1 MVAASP
7 TPHSRLILSPL
18 HIFQKGRSRV
28 SIDDHR
34 WWLTNIEFQPSSW
47 SKGSYL
53 NVGAMWLWSEHDYLS
68 FDVGSRVE
76 ELVTYESEIQF
87 EPEARRLALAARR
100 QVVKFRKQSPSIAAA
115 ARFLEYTSVRHGR
128 SVAAVSCRRRARC
141 IGQIGRAHFFS

>member
-1 MVAASP
+1 MLAASP
-7 TPHSRLILSPL
+7 TPHSRLIDQAAREVLSPL

-28 SIDDHR
+28 WIDDHR

-53 NVGAMWLWSEHDYLS
+53 NVGALWLWSEHDYLS

-87 EPEARRLALAARR
+87 APEARRLALAARR
-100 QVVKFRKQSPSIAAA
+100 QVVKFRKQFPSITAA
-115 ARFLEYTSVRHGR
+115 ARFLSTQASDTDERGGCFMPASR
-128 SVAAVSCRRRARC
+128 SGA
-141 IGQIGRAHFFS
+141 